1 MSSRERIVAVTI
13 PVGPPHT
20 ERIRRGIFDYAA
32 ETGNWSLRFGLDG
45 TSISLEGLEHFQG
58 DGVLVMPETAR
69 DFEIARSIQ
78 LPVVNLA
85 SSDSARTLN
94 TVTVDNYKAGMEAG
108 RHLIERGY
116 QRFAYYGV
124 EGLHY
129 SEERLAGFQEATRCA
144 SPDLEVFLE
153 PSDLD
158 PATRWKTSHTE
169 LDDWLERIE
178 KPVGLLAA
186 HDYRAALIHERCP
199 FLNIHIPRD
208 LGLVGMDDDACVCE
222 GARPSITS
230 VRHDG
235 ETIGY
240 EAAALLNKLM
250 DEGDLDKA
258 SGPVRILIPPAK
270 VVARGSTEVYIAED
284 PRLAAAISYMQAN
297 FHTGIGVPDVV
308 ENTKA
313 SRRWLERACVEQFG
327 ISPYQ
332 FLCRLRV
339 KQVDVLRSQNP
350 DIRPDE
356 LASLCGF
363 SDTRNLQQVYR
374 RFQGTK
380 LA

>member
-1 MSSRERIVAVTI
+1 MPSRERIVAVTI

-20 ERIRRGIFDYAA
+20 ERIRRGIFDFAA
-32 ETGNWSLRFGLDG
+32 EHGNWSLRFGLDG
-45 TSISLEGLEHFQG
+45 TSISLEGLDHFKG
-58 DGVLVMPETAR
+58 DGVLVMPETTR

-85 SSDSARTLN
+85 SSDSANTLN
-94 TVTVDNYKAGMEAG
+94 TVTVDNFQAGVEAG
-108 RHLIERGY
+108 HHLIERGY

-129 SEERLAGFQEATRCA
+129 SDERLAGFREATKEIGQ
-144 SPDLEVFLE
+144 DIEVFLE

-158 PATRWKTSHTE
+158 PATRWRTSHTE
-169 LDDWLERIE
+169 LDQWLARIE
-178 KPVGLLAA
+178 KPIGLLAA

-199 FLNIHIPRD
+199 SLNIHIPRD

-222 GARPSITS
+222 GTKPSITS

-240 EAAALLNKLM
+240 EAAALLDRLM
-250 DEGDLDKA
+250 DQADKGTLGD
-258 SGPVRILIPPAK
+258 PVRIQFPPAK
-270 VVARGSTEVYIAED
+270 VVVRGSTEVYVTTD
-284 PRLAAAISYMQAN
+284 PRLAAAVTYMREN

-308 ENTKA
+308 ENMRA
-313 SRRWLERACVEQFG
+313 SRRWLERACMEQFG
-327 ISPYQ
+327 VSPYQ

-339 KQVDVLRSQNP
+339 KQVEILRSQNP

-356 LASLCGF
+356 LVSLCGF
-363 SDTRNLQQVYR
+363 SDTRNLNQVCR
-374 RFQGTK
+374 RFADSK
-380 LA
+380 LN